1 MHGLSHL
8 AKAQEANFLFLNY
21 YNPFNNS
28 LSVLKKIKEP
38 SETLGSLRWNK
49 QARLEI
55 LTQLQKWFS
64 PTAFS
69 PMVLFKPLVIVYHNQ
84 FVSWTGGEN

>member
-28 LSVLKKIKEP
+28 LSVLKKITEP
-38 SETLGSLRWNK
+38 SETLGSLR
-49 QARLEI
+49 
-55 LTQLQKWFS
+55 
-64 PTAFS
+64 
-69 PMVLFKPLVIVYHNQ
+69 
-84 FVSWTGGEN
+84 